1 MPREDEMKLKYFP
14 SVLVEEKPC
23 FDISEDLGGGNFGY
37 IGEVFE
43 EANAA
48 FIVKAC
54 NNHYQLLEALKKAL
68 PVVLWRESHL
78 TDEIDNIYKEIEDA
92 IKQAEEL

>member
-1 MPREDEMKLKYFP
+1 MKLKYFP
-14 SVLVEEKPC
+14 SVSAEEKPC

-54 NNHYQLLEALKKAL
+54 NSHYQLLDALKKIASQTEDKAY
-68 PVVLWRESHL
+68 PFRAIGTDQMMRIARE
-78 TDEIDNIYKEIEDA
+78 A

>member
-1 MPREDEMKLKYFP
+1 MKLKYFN
-14 SVLVEEKPC
+14 SVSSDEKPC

-48 FIVKAC
+48 FIVKAV
-54 NNHYQLLEALKKAL
+54 NEYYPMQKIIKAL
-68 PVVLWRESHL
+68 VEKLDDDVWALELSGHEIACVQSIKEVL
-78 TDEIDNIYKEIEDA
+78 KE
-92 IKQAEEL
+92 AE

>member
-1 MPREDEMKLKYFP
+1 MKLKYFN
-14 SVLVEEKPC
+14 SVSAEEKPC

-54 NNHYQLLEALKKAL
+54 NEYENLALLLKRLKVQMDFDIEMNGTTQWPVQL
-68 PVVLWRESHL
+68 
-78 TDEIDNIYKEIEDA
+78 IEDVKEA
-92 IKQAEEL
+92 IKQAEAE

>member
-1 MPREDEMKLKYFP
+1 MKLKYFN
-14 SVLVEEKPC
+14 SVSADEKPC

-48 FIVKAC
+48 FIVKAV
-54 NNHYQLLEALKKAL
+54 NNHDKLLEKFNELLYEAVNHWGGNEL
-68 PVVLWRESHL
+68 PDSFLQAISEAQ
-78 TDEIDNIYKEIEDA
+78 EA
-92 IKQAEEL
+92 IKQAEAE

>member
-1 MPREDEMKLKYFP
+1 MKLKYFN
-14 SVLVEEKPC
+14 SASADEKPC

-48 FIVKAC
+48 FIVRAV
-54 NNHYQLLEALKKAL
+54 NNHDKLLHALDRIRRTGFNGTEEEAPHKIAA
-68 PVVLWRESHL
+68 E
-78 TDEIDNIYKEIEDA
+78 A
-92 IKQAEEL
+92 IKQAEAE